1 MDEEA
6 DQGKIWS
13 SGESRRTVPTWVK
26 SECVRG
32 PQPKGCDWREVRV
45 IAFERELGVK
55 ITNWRCRF
63 RKRAGES
70 SFRRMSNYYFG
81 K

>member
-6 DQGKIWS
+6 DQGKVWS
-13 SGESRRTVPTWVK
+13 SGESRRTVSTWVK

-55 ITNWRCRF
+55 ITN
-63 RKRAGES
+63 
-70 SFRRMSNYYFG
+70 
-81 K
+81 